1 MIFAVYKPDSGEIVR
16 SLDMPEFL
24 KSSVTLKNDEAI
36 IEIPRLAHDA
46 TEYIKDGVLTL
57 KLIADNTA
65 S

>member
-1 MIFAVYKPDSGEIVR
+1 MIFAVYKTDSGEIVR

-36 IEIPRLAHDA
+36 IETPRLAHDA
-46 TEYIKDGVLTL
+46 TEYIKDGKLTP
-57 KLIADNTA
+57 KSDTSTA